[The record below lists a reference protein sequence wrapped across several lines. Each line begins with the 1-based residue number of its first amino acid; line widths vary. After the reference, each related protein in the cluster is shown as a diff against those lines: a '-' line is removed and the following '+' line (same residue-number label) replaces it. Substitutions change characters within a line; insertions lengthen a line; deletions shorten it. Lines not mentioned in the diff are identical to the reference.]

1 MIYLAPQTIWSNLP
15 REVLKQNLFT
25 AQKVYF
31 ELSIGRTPVSVSYS
45 QETGAKGVT
54 YSPADSL
61 KLLAYILELQRALGI
76 NRRYASRVRF

>member
-1 MIYLAPQTIWSNLP
+1 MLCHPSKSIWSNLP
-15 REVLKQNLFT
+15 REVLMQNLVN
-25 AQKVYF
+25 AQKAYD
-31 ELSIGRTPVSVSYS
+31 ELIIGNKPVSVSYS

-76 NRRYASRVRF
+76 NHRYASRVRF